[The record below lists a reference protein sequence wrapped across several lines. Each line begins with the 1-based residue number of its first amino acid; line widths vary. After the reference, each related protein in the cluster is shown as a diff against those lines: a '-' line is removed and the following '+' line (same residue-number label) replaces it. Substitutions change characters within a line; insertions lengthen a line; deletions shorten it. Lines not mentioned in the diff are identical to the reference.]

1 MARVSTY
8 LNFPGTTMAA
18 FEFYREVFR
27 SEFSGPVMRLR
38 DVPAGPH
45 QPAWPD
51 DEADLIMHV
60 EVPILG
66 GHVLMGTDVVASMGH
81 RLTPGNNVIINLEP
95 DTRAEA
101 DRLHA
106 ALSAGGSES
115 MGMFEQ
121 FWGGY
126 WGSCTDRFGINWMI
140 NCSTTHG
147 SQSSRS

>member
-8 LNFPGTTMAA
+8 LNFPGTTLEA
-18 FEFYREVFR
+18 FSFYREVFGT
-27 SEFSGPVMRLR
+27 EFIGPILR
-38 DVPAGPH
+38 MGDVPAGPDG
-45 QPAWPD
+45 PAFPSG
-51 DEADLIMHV
+51 EADLIMHI

-66 GHVLMGTDVVASMGH
+66 GHVLMGTDVVPSMGH
-81 RLTPGNNVIINLEP
+81 ELVAGNNVTINLEP

-106 ALSAGGSES
+106 ALGAGGSAS

-126 WGSCTDRFGINWMI
+126 WGSCTDRSGISWMI
-140 NCSTTHG
+140 NCAAPD
-147 SQSSRS
+147 